1 MFASI
6 PTFEKKLDVNL
17 KVLTS
22 DLKQRH
28 MLQAYTNFDR
38 TCVSI

>member
-6 PTFEKKLDVNL
+6 PTFEKLDVNL
-17 KVLTS
+17 KVLNS

>member
-6 PTFEKKLDVNL
+6 PTFEKLDVNL

-22 DLKQRH
+22 DLKRH
-28 MLQAYTNFDR
+28 MLQVYTNFDR